1 MKTLILII
9 STLVLISWV
18 SSSSS
23 KENTKDPSFSYKELE
38 SAEKVPIPS
47 LQYIEASDKTRLAYR
62 EYTPKQIS
70 AVLIFYHGG
79 GTYSAG
85 GYQYIKTIAQSIS
98 NILITAG
105 AIGAPAMIKNQDSCN
120 LFWCIFSIG
129 KLCFIAGFYI
139 LQ

>member
-1 MKTLILII
+1 MKTFNLII

-23 KENTKDPSFSYKELE
+23 KENTKAPSFSYKELE

-85 GYQYIKTIAQSIS
+85 GYQYIGNGLSNRF
-98 NILITAG
+98 NILVITPDIRG
-105 AIGAPAMIKNQDSCN
+105 HGDSGGEEGDAPSPEQVFDDIVQ
-120 LFWCIFSIG
+120 
-129 KLCFIAGFYI
+129 
-139 LQ
+139 